1 MRSGDDDAAEDTFAD
16 LLNGLTLSGGGRS
29 GRRRRAETQQADAS
43 APTEPMSTPPWHE
56 PVGQQAVPVDERWP
70 QVEYPAEVY
79 PVNGYA
85 VAYAGYQDDHH
96 YQSDDEVAGEFDG
109 GFDEESDAAIVRP
122 YAWTGGRTRS
132 SGHFQMETL
141 VSTTGHGED
150 EANVAA
156 AEHRSIAELCHEPR
170 SVAEVSALLDVPI
183 GVAKVLLSD
192 MAELGLVTVHR
203 TATGGGNRAHLKL
216 MERVL
221 GGLRRL

>member
-1 MRSGDDDAAEDTFAD
+1 MRNGDDDAAEDTFAE
-16 LLNGLTLSGGGRS
+16 LLNGLALSGGARS
-29 GRRRRAETQQADAS
+29 GRRRRADASRADSS
-43 APTEPMSTPPWHE
+43 APTEPMSAPPWHE
-56 PVGQQAVPVDERWP
+56 PGAQAEIQWP
-70 QVEYPAEVY
+70 QAGYPAETY

-85 VAYAGYQDDHH
+85 DAYAGYQDDPADQLDGRH
-96 YQSDDEVAGEFDG
+96 DDQFDDQ
-109 GFDEESDAAIVRP
+109 FDEESDAAIVRP

>member
-1 MRSGDDDAAEDTFAD
+1 MRDGDDDAAEDTFAE
-16 LLNGLTLSGGGRS
+16 LLNGLTLSGGARS
-29 GRRRRAETQQADAS
+29 GRRRRAETQQPDTS

-56 PVGQQAVPVDERWP
+56 PAARVEDQWP
-70 QVEYPAEVY
+70 RVEYPAEVY

-85 VAYAGYQDDHH
+85 DAYAGYQDDHQ
-96 YQSDDEVAGEFDG
+96 YQPDGEFDG
-109 GFDEESDAAIVRP
+109 ESDEESDAAIVRP